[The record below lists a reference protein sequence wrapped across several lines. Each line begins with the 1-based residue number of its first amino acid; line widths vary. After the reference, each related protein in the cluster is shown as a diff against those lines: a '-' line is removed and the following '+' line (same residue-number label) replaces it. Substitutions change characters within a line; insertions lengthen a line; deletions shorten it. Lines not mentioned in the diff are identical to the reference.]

1 MESLQNYARIY
12 GERERALEGN
22 SLDRGPKEKALEWIA
37 WAKQYVERIDPVKK
51 GFEIAKAGESELDW
65 SDEDP
70 DDTS

>member
-1 MESLQNYARIY
+1 MREYI
-12 GERERALEGN
+12 GERERALEGD